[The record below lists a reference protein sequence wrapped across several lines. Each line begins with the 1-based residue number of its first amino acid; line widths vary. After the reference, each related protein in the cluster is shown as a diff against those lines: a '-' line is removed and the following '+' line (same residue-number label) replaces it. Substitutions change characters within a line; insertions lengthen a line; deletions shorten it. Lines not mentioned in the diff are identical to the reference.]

1 MTTVVLKPNESQ
13 NQLMRRFRK
22 KVVRSGILSAV
33 RNKRWFISKSEK
45 RRIDRKKSKRRMLIR
60 TRSYRTAR

>member
-22 KVVRSGILSAV
+22 KVVWSGILSAV

-45 RRIDRKKSKRRMLIR
+45 RRIDRKKSIRRMLIR

>member
-60 TRSYRTAR
+60 TRSYKTAR